1 MDGKG
6 TQRLDGDR
14 LLDVVVELLES
25 TGYDS
30 VQLREVARLARSS
43 LATIYKRYQ
52 TRDDLILA
60 ALEYWMQ
67 QHRYAGITVPAR
79 EPAPSLHQG
88 LMELFRAIFEPWERH
103 PQMLMAF
110 FRVRSSPKGQQL
122 FRFGLDFVVPA
133 GMAVLADVEDE
144 FVANLDSIISSLIY
158 GLLGRFTAGEI
169 AVTDILPI
177 LDQTVYWLTRGY
189 EAQAADP
196 LDGGNTQPVGDGD
209 LSSAARMG
217 PV

>member
-67 QHRYAGITVPAR
+67 RHRYAGITVPAR
-79 EPAPSLHQG
+79 EPAP
-88 LMELFRAIFEPWERH
+88 PC
-103 PQMLMAF
+103 
-110 FRVRSSPKGQQL
+110 
-122 FRFGLDFVVPA
+122 
-133 GMAVLADVEDE
+133 
-144 FVANLDSIISSLIY
+144 
-158 GLLGRFTAGEI
+158 
-169 AVTDILPI
+169 
-177 LDQTVYWLTRGY
+177 TRG
-189 EAQAADP
+189 
-196 LDGGNTQPVGDGD
+196 
-209 LSSAARMG
+209 
-217 PV
+217 